1 MLTCDVQ
8 RRAGIRVNSK
18 PLCFI
23 CLHLH
28 SLAMHL
34 GKCKLS
40 CVSCADNGPPPPP
53 PLLSTP
59 AAQEL
64 PCASPQ
70 IELLSLSGAPCFQY
84 DSLFR
89 RFCRFVL
96 IKALVTLICRIFVR
110 KPAVP
115 QSCPAVSSSL
125 PWCSLRL
132 DSVPVTRLT
141 NTNKYKHKYKD
152 CIATDEIPKVCHSQS
167 LLVQKT
173 DFNHES

>member
-70 IELLSLSGAPCFQY
+70 IELLSLAVAGAPCFQY
-84 DSLFR
+84 SSL
-89 RFCRFVL
+89 FCRFVL
-96 IKALVTLICRIFVR
+96 IKAFVTLLCRIFVR

-115 QSCPAVSSSL
+115 QKLPCCLVLPRLMQSSS
-125 PWCSLRL
+125 RL
-132 DSVPVTRLT
+132 WAGHTT
-141 NTNKYKHKYKD
+141 HKYKYND
-152 CIATDEIPKVCHSQS
+152 CTAID
-167 LLVQKT
+167 
-173 DFNHES
+173 

>member
-1 MLTCDVQ
+1 MSRKGMSVK
-8 RRAGIRVNSK
+8 SK

-23 CLHLH
+23 CLHLQ
-28 SLAMHL
+28 SLEMHP

-70 IELLSLSGAPCFQY
+70 IELFSLSGAPCFQY
-84 DSLFR
+84 CSL
-89 RFCRFVL
+89 FCRFVL
-96 IKALVTLICRIFVR
+96 IKAFVTLLCRIFVR

-115 QSCPAVSSSL
+115 QKLPCCLVLPRLMQSSS
-125 PWCSLRL
+125 RL
-132 DSVPVTRLT
+132 WAGHTT
-141 NTNKYKHKYKD
+141 HKYKYKYKYKD
-152 CIATDEIPKVCHSQS
+152 CTAID
-167 LLVQKT
+167 
-173 DFNHES
+173 